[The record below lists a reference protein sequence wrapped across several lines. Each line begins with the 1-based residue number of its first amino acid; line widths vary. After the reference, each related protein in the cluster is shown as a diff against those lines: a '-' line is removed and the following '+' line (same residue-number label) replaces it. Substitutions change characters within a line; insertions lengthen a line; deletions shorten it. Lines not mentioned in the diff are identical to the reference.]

1 MSFCPAC
8 GNPVAD
14 DADTRFCARCGRDL
28 TLPAVPDRAPEQA
41 AAHVVPQAV
50 AHTAPQGPPPYA
62 PPNVPPYVP
71 GAVPVGRSPAV
82 LFLRRVATG
91 RWEWPAL
98 IAAVP
103 ALCVLAVALVLAA
116 GSGAAVSGDP
126 VGMGTRTRIALA
138 LLVQGL
144 GGSLRFTE
152 PYTDFSADGSAYA
165 GLGDSGE
172 PIASQTLHS
181 TTSILP
187 WTVTVLWVVALVI
200 GLRALRR
207 RQAAGG
213 APSGTSAGAE
223 TAVRISLLAAVAA
236 LVLALVGQPSLG
248 RVDVGTAP
256 FLAALWT
263 FLLTLATSL
272 LVLCRPALDGWLA
285 PRPGLAAAFRAL
297 GTALVALLVTLTF
310 AGVVVF
316 LIAAAHYDS
325 ITGWG
330 LTAAAL
336 MLLNLGVSG
345 LGLAWGAPFR
355 LEESTYGRGA
365 DHASF
370 GLSDLSHV
378 WNGWEVAAVVAGGLA
393 CALALGL
400 LAARRSR
407 DRVEMFM
414 SAGMFAALFAVLAA
428 VSGASTS
435 GSPGAG
441 LLSLGGGDRTSLSTS
456 VSQALAFALLW
467 SVGGVA
473 VGPYLWRALGGAPVP
488 GVIPGTYGTYGRR
501 MYGPSGLYEG
511 AGVPPA
517 PVSPPMSTPA
527 YGGPGAVT
535 GAGPGPVPGTGPG
548 AVPPQPAAPPEPTVH
563 DLGIVQPDRLSK
575 RPARQDRRTTG
586 ED

>member
-14 DADTRFCARCGRDL
+14 EADTRFCAHCGRGL
-28 TLPAVPDRAPEQA
+28 TLPPVPDRAPTQA
-41 AAHVVPQAV
+41 APQAV
-50 AHTAPQGPPPYA
+50 PPAVPHTAPQGPPPPPPSG
-62 PPNVPPYVP
+62 PPNVPPYAP
-71 GAVPVGRSPAV
+71 GAVPLGRSPAV
-82 LFLRRVATG
+82 LFLRRVVTG

-103 ALCVLAVALVLAA
+103 ALCVLAVALVMGAC
-116 GSGAAVSGDP
+116 SGAALSGGT
-126 VGMGTRTRIALA
+126 VGMGTRTRVALA

-144 GGSLRFTE
+144 GGSLHFTE
-152 PYTDFSADGSAYA
+152 PYTDFSADGSAFA

-172 PIASQTLHS
+172 PIAPHTIHS
-181 TTSILP
+181 TTSVLP

-207 RQAAGG
+207 RQAAGDG
-213 APSGTSAGAE
+213 PSGTSAGAE
-223 TAVRISLLAAVAA
+223 AAVRVALLAAVAA
-236 LVLALVGQPSLG
+236 LVLALVGQPGLG
-248 RVDVGTAP
+248 RVHVGTAP

-272 LVLCRPALDGWLA
+272 LVLCRPALDARLA
-285 PRPGLAAAFRAL
+285 PRPGLVAAFRAL
-297 GTALVALLVTLTF
+297 GTALAALLVTLTF

-316 LIAAAHYDS
+316 VIAAAHYDTIS
-325 ITGWG
+325 GWG
-330 LTAAAL
+330 LTAAGL
-336 MLLNLGVSG
+336 LLLNLGVSG

-393 CALALGL
+393 CALAIGL
-400 LAARRSR
+400 LAAWRSR

-414 SAGMFAALFAVLAA
+414 AAGMFAALFAVLAA
-428 VSGASTS
+428 VSGVSTGGNPGS
-435 GSPGAG
+435 G
-441 LLSLGGGDRTSLSTS
+441 LVTLGGGDHTSLSTS

-473 VGPYLWRALGGAPVP
+473 VGPYLWRALGGARVP
-488 GVIPGTYGTYGRR
+488 AVVPGTYGTYG
-501 MYGPSGLYEG
+501 PSGLYERP
-511 AGVPPA
+511 AVPPA
-517 PVSPPMSTPA
+517 PASPPGSPPA
-527 YGGPGAVT
+527 YGGPGA
-535 GAGPGPVPGTGPG
+535 GPGPG

-575 RPARQDRRTTG
+575 RRSPDDRPTAG